1 MPRVLV
7 VDDNPDV
14 RFTICQILESH
25 GYDVDSAQ
33 DGNEALVLFD
43 NQLPDL
49 VITDIIMPEQEG
61 LGLIRNILARRTDAK
76 ILAVSG
82 GGRIGKTD
90 YLMLARRM
98 GASAILPKPFEVEEL
113 IDKVEDCL
121 STPK

>member
-14 RFTICQILESH
+14 RFTICQILESR
-25 GYDVDSAQ
+25 GYDVDSAR
-33 DGNEALVLFD
+33 DGEEALALFESRV
-43 NQLPDL
+43 PDL

-61 LGLIRNILARRTDAK
+61 LGLIRNILARSAEAR

-98 GASAILPKPFEVEEL
+98 GAMAILPKPFEVDEL

-121 STPK
+121 SALK